1 MTAIVFKN
9 ESSAMASTFSF
20 TSSIDVNRS
29 ANITLDNII
38 ALSSQAVKTSDD
50 SADLS
55 FAASQTAAAQ
65 RTLDGSSSLTATS
78 TLSSE
83 IENVQVASASLST
96 TSTLTTTR
104 YFGTGRPRDI
114 TIGSWTFDNSIKKY
128 GTHSIV
134 TSSTNGV
141 ASRVS
146 DPGIVPGYNDDF
158 AIELYYYLT
167 EIGRAHV

>member
-1 MTAIVFKN
+1 MDLYYYETGYIDNNYFVYTADAAATPSVDSSMTIVIGKIQEAQIDVGVLFTSSMTAIVFKN

-65 RTLDGSSSLTATS
+65 RTLDGSSSLT
-78 TLSSE
+78 
-83 IENVQVASASLST
+83 
-96 TSTLTTTR
+96 
-104 YFGTGRPRDI
+104 
-114 TIGSWTFDNSIKKY
+114 
-128 GTHSIV
+128 
-134 TSSTNGV
+134 
-141 ASRVS
+141 
-146 DPGIVPGYNDDF
+146 
-158 AIELYYYLT
+158 